1 MRLSK
6 IITSAR
12 NRELRQ
18 LSAKDKTDEIIVGYI
33 NLAMLALYSRFQLR
47 TEEVVLNLK
56 SGKTVYKLDGTD
68 LDVYK
73 EGRLFEDNDVMA
85 IIKAFDEEKE
95 LSINKDNDPLSIFTI
110 SYDTVQ
116 VPFAATGE
124 HIGLIYRASPIEV
137 EYVDDGEGNA
147 VDLDVKLPPQMLE
160 AMLHHI
166 GYSAHGS
173 IDGNVQPETTTHL
186 TRFERACDRLE
197 ILGLIPQD
205 TIDMDTDRKGFL

>member
-1 MRLSK
+1 MRLKK

-12 NRELRQ
+12 NRELKQ

-56 SGKTVYKLDGTD
+56 SGKTVYRLDGTD
-68 LDVYK
+68 PDVYK
-73 EGRLFEDNDVMA
+73 NGAMLVDNDVMS

-116 VPFAATGE
+116 VPFATTGE
-124 HIGLIYRASPIEV
+124 HIGLIYRASPKEIEY
-137 EYVDDGEGNA
+137 EDNGEGNA
-147 VDLDVKLPPQMLE
+147 EDLDVKLPPQMLE
-160 AMLHHI
+160 AVLHHI
-166 GYSAHGS
+166 GYSAHSS
-173 IDGNVQPETTTHL
+173 IDGGAQQEANTHL
-186 TRFERACDRLE
+186 TMFERACDRLE

-205 TIDMDTDRKGFL
+205 TIDMDIDRKGFL

>member
-56 SGKTVYKLDGTD
+56 SGKTVYRLDGTD
-68 LDVYK
+68 PDVYK
-73 EGRLFEDNDVMA
+73 DGHMLVDSDVMA

-95 LSINKDNDPLSIFTI
+95 LNINKDSDPLSIFTI
-110 SYDTVQ
+110 AYDTVQ
-116 VPFAATGE
+116 VPFATTGE
-124 HIGLIYRASPIEV
+124 HIGLIYRASPREV
-137 EYVDDGEGNA
+137 EYEADVDGNA
-147 VDLDVKLPPQMLE
+147 VDSDVKIPPQMLE
-160 AMLHHI
+160 AVLHHV

-173 IDGNVQPETTTHL
+173 IDGGAQQEAATHL
-186 TRFERACDRLE
+186 TMFERACDRLE
-197 ILGLIPQD
+197 MLGLIPQD
-205 TIDMDTDRKGFL
+205 TIDMDIDRKGFL

>member
-33 NLAMLALYSRFQLR
+33 NLAMLALYSRFQLS

-56 SGKTVYKLDGTD
+56 SGKTVYRLDGTD
-68 LDVYK
+68 PDVYK
-73 EGRLFEDNDVMA
+73 DGYMLVDSDVMA

-95 LSINKDNDPLSIFTI
+95 LSINKDSDPLSIFTI
-110 SYDTVQ
+110 AYDTVQ
-116 VPFAATGE
+116 VPFATTGE
-124 HIGLIYRASPIEV
+124 HIGLIYRASPREV
-137 EYVDDGEGNA
+137 EYEADVDGNA
-147 VDLDVKLPPQMLE
+147 VDSDVKIPPQMLE
-160 AMLHHI
+160 AILHHV

-173 IDGNVQPETTTHL
+173 IDGGAQQEAATHL
-186 TRFERACDRLE
+186 TMFERACDRLE
-197 ILGLIPQD
+197 MLGLIPQD
-205 TIDMDTDRKGFL
+205 TIDMDIDRKGFL